1 MVRKNTDRTSD
12 NSIWNPEKDV
22 IHENIIM
29 TNLNI
34 FECR

>member
-1 MVRKNTDRTSD
+1 MVRKNSDRTSD
-12 NSIWNPEKDV
+12 NSMWNPEKDV
-22 IHENIIM
+22 IM